1 MRSSVEKWRKEIY
14 EVWLIK
20 SNVCEFKKISMSL
33 ASSTIQSSNISFDLR
48 TSHYLDQQTVT
59 LVYPAIKMLLDQTD

>member
-1 MRSSVEKWRKEIY
+1 
-14 EVWLIK
+14 
-20 SNVCEFKKISMSL
+20 MSL

-59 LVYPAIKMLLDQTD
+59 LVYPAIKMLLDQTDRINLITNISYKDITNF